1 MGYFVAK
8 LTKIQGFWNWNNFA
22 AQLIFIRYCR
32 FLITYLDNFCGFR
45 IPYLGHEL
53 MDCIEGSDFWGLI
66 LNQPKIA
73 ASAFFFVAP

>member
-32 FLITYLDNFCGFR
+32 FLFTYLD
-45 IPYLGHEL
+45 YEL
-53 MDCIEGSDFWGLI
+53 MDCMEGSDFWGLI
-66 LNQPKIA
+66 LNQRKIA
-73 ASAFFFVAP
+73 ASTFLFVAP

>member
-22 AQLIFIRYCR
+22 TQLIYIS
-32 FLITYLDNFCGFR
+32 FCGFR

>member
-8 LTKIQGFWNWNNFA
+8 LTKIQGFRNWNNFA

-32 FLITYLDNFCGFR
+32 FLITYLDN
-45 IPYLGHEL
+45 EL
-53 MDCIEGSDFWGLI
+53 MDCKQRSDFWGLI